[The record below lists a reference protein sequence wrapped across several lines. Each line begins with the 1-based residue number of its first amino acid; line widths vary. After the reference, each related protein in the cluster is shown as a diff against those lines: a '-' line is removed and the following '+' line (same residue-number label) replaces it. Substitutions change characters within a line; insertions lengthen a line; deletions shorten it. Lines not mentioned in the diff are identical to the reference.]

1 MKKIRYF
8 VEFLIIMFLLVIFKI
23 LGFKLASS
31 LGGLIGRLVG
41 PLFRSK
47 KKILSNISKAF
58 PEIEEKNTELIV
70 KKMWE
75 NYGRILSEYM
85 FIKNFR
91 NSKYKKFLTI
101 EGQEILNELKDSK
114 EPVVFISGHFNNFEL
129 MAMQIEKSGINL
141 AAIYRPLN
149 NIFLNK
155 IMEKIRTKYICRKQI
170 KKGGSGTR
178 ELLESFK
185 NNYSIAIMIDQ
196 RVSESIKVNFFNQ
209 KASTTTIPAQLFKK
223 FGSKIVPIYI
233 ERINGVYFKMTV
245 SRPIILEKES
255 TIEAITLKQIFLA
268 TKLQLQLYLLNLL
281 KNLALKLCQYIL
293 KE

>member
-8 VEFLIIMFLLVIFKI
+8 IEFLIITFLLVIFKI

-31 LGGLIGRLVG
+31 FGGLIGRLVG
-41 PLFRSK
+41 PFFRSK
-47 KKILSNISKAF
+47 KKILSNISKAL

-196 RVSESIKVNFFNQ
+196 RVSESIKVDFFNQ
-209 KASTTTIPAQLFKK
+209 KASTTTIPAQIFKK

-245 SRPIILEKES
+245 SRPII
-255 TIEAITLKQIFLA
+255 F
-268 TKLQLQLYLLNLL
+268 
-281 KNLALKLCQYIL
+281 
-293 KE
+293 

>member
-1 MKKIRYF
+1 MKKIKYF
-8 VEFLIIMFLLVIFKI
+8 VEFLIIIFLLVIFKI

-47 KKILSNISKAF
+47 KKILSNISKAL

-196 RVSESIKVNFFNQ
+196 RVSESIKVDFFNQ

-245 SRPIILEKES
+245 SRPIIFEKES
-255 TIEAITLKQIFLA
+255 TIEEITLK
-268 TKLQLQLYLLNLL
+268 LNKWLE
-281 KNLALKLCQYIL
+281 KMIL
-293 KE
+293 INPDQWIWSHDRWK

>member
-8 VEFLIIMFLLVIFKI
+8 VEFLIIIFLLVIFKI

-31 LGGLIGRLVG
+31 FGGLIGRSVG
-41 PLFRSK
+41 PFFRSK
-47 KKILSNISKAF
+47 KKILSNISKAL
-58 PEIEEKNTELIV
+58 PKIGEKNTELIV

-101 EGQEILNELKDSK
+101 EGQEILNEIKDSK

-129 MAMQIEKSGINL
+129 MAMQVEKSGINL
-141 AAIYRPLN
+141 TAIYRPLN

-155 IMEKIRTKYICRKQI
+155 IMEKIRTKYICRNQI
-170 KKGGSGTR
+170 KKGRSGTR
-178 ELLESFK
+178 ELLKSFK

-196 RVSESIKVNFFNQ
+196 RVSESIKIDFFGQ
-209 KASTTTIPAQLFKK
+209 KASTTTIPAQLVKK

-233 ERINGVYFKMTV
+233 ERINGVYFKMTINK
-245 SRPIILEKES
+245 PISFDKES
-255 TIEAITLKQIFLA
+255 TIEEITLN
-268 TKLQLQLYLLNLL
+268 LNKWLE
-281 KNLALKLCQYIL
+281 KMIL
-293 KE
+293 INPGQWIWSHDRWK

>member
-8 VEFLIIMFLLVIFKI
+8 VEFLIIIFLLVIFKI

-31 LGGLIGRLVG
+31 LGGLIGRSVG

-47 KKILSNISKAF
+47 KKILSNISKAL
-58 PEIEEKNTELIV
+58 PKIGEKNTELIV

-155 IMEKIRTKYICRKQI
+155 IMEKIRTKYICQKQI
-170 KKGGSGTR
+170 KKGRSGTR

-196 RVSESIKVNFFNQ
+196 RVSESIKVDFFNQ

-255 TIEAITLKQIFLA
+255 TIEEITLK
-268 TKLQLQLYLLNLL
+268 LNKWLE
-281 KNLALKLCQYIL
+281 KMIL
-293 KE
+293 INPDQWIWSHDRWK

>member
-8 VEFLIIMFLLVIFKI
+8 VEFLIIIFLLVIFKI

-31 LGGLIGRLVG
+31 LGGLIGRSVG
-41 PLFRSK
+41 PFFRSK
-47 KKILSNISKAF
+47 KKILSNISKAL
-58 PEIEEKNTELIV
+58 PKIGEKNTELIV

-101 EGQEILNELKDSK
+101 EGQEILNEIKDSK

-129 MAMQIEKSGINL
+129 MAMQVEKSGINL
-141 AAIYRPLN
+141 TAIYRPLN

-155 IMEKIRTKYICRKQI
+155 IMEKIRTKYICRNQI
-170 KKGGSGTR
+170 KKGRSGTR
-178 ELLESFK
+178 ELLKSFK

-196 RVSESIKVNFFNQ
+196 RVSESIKIDFFGQ
-209 KASTTTIPAQLFKK
+209 KASTTTIPAQLVKK

-233 ERINGVYFKMTV
+233 ERINGVYFKMTINK
-245 SRPIILEKES
+245 PISFDKES
-255 TIEAITLKQIFLA
+255 TIEEITLN
-268 TKLQLQLYLLNLL
+268 LNKWLE
-281 KNLALKLCQYIL
+281 KMIL
-293 KE
+293 INPGQWIWSHDRWK

>member
-8 VEFLIIMFLLVIFKI
+8 VEFLIIIFLLVIFKI

-31 LGGLIGRLVG
+31 LGGLIGRSVG

-47 KKILSNISKAF
+47 KKILSNISKAL

-196 RVSESIKVNFFNQ
+196 RVSESIKVDFFNQ

-245 SRPIILEKES
+245 SRPITFEKES
-255 TIEAITLKQIFLA
+255 TVEEITLK
-268 TKLQLQLYLLNLL
+268 LNKWLE
-281 KNLALKLCQYIL
+281 KMIL
-293 KE
+293 INPDQWIWSHDRWK

>member
-8 VEFLIIMFLLVIFKI
+8 VEFLIIIFLLVIFKI

-47 KKILSNISKAF
+47 KKILSNISKAL

-178 ELLESFK
+178 ELLKSFK

-196 RVSESIKVNFFNQ
+196 RVSESIKVDFFNQ
-209 KASTTTIPAQLFKK
+209 KASTTTIPAQLVKK

-233 ERINGVYFKMTV
+233 ERVNGVYFKMTISKPV
-245 SRPIILEKES
+245 SFDKES
-255 TIEAITLKQIFLA
+255 TIEEITLN
-268 TKLQLQLYLLNLL
+268 LNKWLE
-281 KNLALKLCQYIL
+281 KMIL
-293 KE
+293 INPGQWIWSHDRWK

>member
-8 VEFLIIMFLLVIFKI
+8 VEFLIIIFLLIIFKI

-31 LGGLIGRLVG
+31 LGGLIGRSVG

-47 KKILSNISKAF
+47 KKILSNISKAL
-58 PEIEEKNTELIV
+58 PEIGKKNTELIV

-129 MAMQIEKSGINL
+129 MAMQVEKSGINL

-170 KKGGSGTR
+170 KKGRSGTR

-196 RVSESIKVNFFNQ
+196 RVSESIKVDFFNQ

-233 ERINGVYFKMTV
+233 ERINGVYFKMTI
-245 SRPIILEKES
+245 SKPISFDKES
-255 TIEAITLKQIFLA
+255 TIEEITLN
-268 TKLQLQLYLLNLL
+268 LNKWLE
-281 KNLALKLCQYIL
+281 KMIL
-293 KE
+293 INPGQWIWSHDRWK

>member
-8 VEFLIIMFLLVIFKI
+8 VEFLIIIFLLVIFKI

-58 PEIEEKNTELIV
+58 PEIEEKSTELIV

-75 NYGRILSEYM
+75 NYGRILSEYV

-101 EGQEILNELKDSK
+101 EGQEVLNELKDSK

-196 RVSESIKVNFFNQ
+196 RVSESIKVDFFNQ

-233 ERINGVYFKMTV
+233 ERINGVYFKMTISKPV
-245 SRPIILEKES
+245 SFDKES
-255 TIEAITLKQIFLA
+255 TIEEITLN
-268 TKLQLQLYLLNLL
+268 LNKWLE
-281 KNLALKLCQYIL
+281 KMIL
-293 KE
+293 INPGQWIWSHDRWK

>member
-8 VEFLIIMFLLVIFKI
+8 VEFLIIIFLLVIFKI

-41 PLFRSK
+41 PFFRSK
-47 KKILSNISKAF
+47 KKILSNISKAL

-101 EGQEILNELKDSK
+101 EGQEVLNELKDSK

-178 ELLESFK
+178 ELLESLK

-233 ERINGVYFKMTV
+233 ERTNGVYFKMTV
-245 SRPIILEKES
+245 NKPVSFDKES
-255 TIEAITLKQIFLA
+255 TIEEITLN
-268 TKLQLQLYLLNLL
+268 LNKWLE
-281 KNLALKLCQYIL
+281 KMIL
-293 KE
+293 INPGQWIWSHDRWK

>member
-8 VEFLIIMFLLVIFKI
+8 VEFLIIIFLLVIFKI

-31 LGGLIGRLVG
+31 LGGLIGRSVG

-47 KKILSNISKAF
+47 KKILSNISKAL

-91 NSKYKKFLTI
+91 NSKYKKILTI

-196 RVSESIKVNFFNQ
+196 RVSESIKVDFFNQ

-255 TIEAITLKQIFLA
+255 TIEEITLK
-268 TKLQLQLYLLNLL
+268 LNKWLE
-281 KNLALKLCQYIL
+281 KMIL
-293 KE
+293 INPDQWIWSHDRWK

>member
-8 VEFLIIMFLLVIFKI
+8 VEFLIIIFLLVIFKI

-47 KKILSNISKAF
+47 KTILSNINKAL
-58 PEIEEKNTELIV
+58 PEIGEKNTELIV

-196 RVSESIKVNFFNQ
+196 RVSESIKVNFFNH

-255 TIEAITLKQIFLA
+255 TIEEITLK
-268 TKLQLQLYLLNLL
+268 LNKWLE
-281 KNLALKLCQYIL
+281 KMIL
-293 KE
+293 VNPDQWIWSHDRWK

>member
-1 MKKIRYF
+1 MKKIKYF
-8 VEFLIIMFLLVIFKI
+8 VEFLIIIFLLVIFKI

-31 LGGLIGRLVG
+31 LGGLIGRSVG

-47 KKILSNISKAF
+47 KKILSNISKAL
-58 PEIEEKNTELIV
+58 PEIGEKKTELIV

-101 EGQEILNELKDSK
+101 EGQEILNEIKDSK

-129 MAMQIEKSGINL
+129 MAMQVEKSGINL
-141 AAIYRPLN
+141 TAIYRPLN

-155 IMEKIRTKYICRKQI
+155 IMEKIRTKYICRNQI
-170 KKGGSGTR
+170 KKGRSGTR
-178 ELLESFK
+178 ELLKSFK

-196 RVSESIKVNFFNQ
+196 RVSESIKIDFFGQ
-209 KASTTTIPAQLFKK
+209 KASTTTIPAQLVKK

-233 ERINGVYFKMTV
+233 ERINGVYFKMTINK
-245 SRPIILEKES
+245 PISFDKES
-255 TIEAITLKQIFLA
+255 TIEEITLN
-268 TKLQLQLYLLNLL
+268 LNKWLE
-281 KNLALKLCQYIL
+281 KMIL
-293 KE
+293 INPGQWIWSHDRWK

>member
-8 VEFLIIMFLLVIFKI
+8 VEFLIIIFLLVIFKI

-31 LGGLIGRLVG
+31 LGGLIGRSVG

-47 KKILSNISKAF
+47 KKILSNISKAL

-196 RVSESIKVNFFNQ
+196 RVSESIKVDFFNQ

-233 ERINGVYFKMTV
+233 ERINGVYFKMTINKPV
-245 SRPIILEKES
+245 SFDKES
-255 TIEAITLKQIFLA
+255 TIEEITLN
-268 TKLQLQLYLLNLL
+268 LNKWLE
-281 KNLALKLCQYIL
+281 KMIL
-293 KE
+293 INPDQWIWSHDRWK

>member
-8 VEFLIIMFLLVIFKI
+8 VEFLIIIFLLVIFKI

-47 KKILSNISKAF
+47 KKILSNISKAL

-185 NNYSIAIMIDQ
+185 NNYSLAIMIDQ
-196 RVSESIKVNFFNQ
+196 RVSESIKVNFFGQ
-209 KASTTTIPAQLFKK
+209 KASTTTIPAQLVKK

-255 TIEAITLKQIFLA
+255 TIEEITLK
-268 TKLQLQLYLLNLL
+268 LNKWLE
-281 KNLALKLCQYIL
+281 KMIL
-293 KE
+293 INPDQWIWSHDRWK